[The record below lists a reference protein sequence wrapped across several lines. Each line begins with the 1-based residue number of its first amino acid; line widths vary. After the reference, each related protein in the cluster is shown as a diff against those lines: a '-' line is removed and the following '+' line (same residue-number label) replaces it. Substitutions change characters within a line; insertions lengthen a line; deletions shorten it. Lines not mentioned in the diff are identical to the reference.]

1 VIRITVN
8 GQERTL
14 EGPTTVEG
22 LLALLGLQ
30 TRFVAVARNGEVVP
44 RYAYATTPVQD
55 GDVLEIVRP
64 VGGG

>member
-1 VIRITVN
+1 MIRITVN
-8 GQERTL
+8 GQEHTL

-44 RYAYATTPVQD
+44 RDAYATTPGQD
-55 GDVLEIVRP
+55 GDVVEIVRP

>member
-1 VIRITVN
+1 MIRIVVN

-22 LLALLGLQ
+22 LLNLLGLQ
-30 TRFVAVARNGEVVP
+30 SRFVAVARNGEVVP
-44 RYAYATTPVQD
+44 RDAYATVPVQD